1 MPPGNKYVVAFNS
14 SGECMSELQ
23 LKPNLREPFW
33 PALLIPIGLGLTIVW
48 IGMLGYGMIKLVEL
62 AI

>member
-1 MPPGNKYVVAFNS
+1 MPPGNKHLMASNS
-14 SGECMSELQ
+14 SGDCMSELQ
-23 LKPNLREPFW
+23 LRPSFREQVW
-33 PALLIPIGLGLTIVW
+33 PAVLIPIGLGLTIVW